1 MFNSTIVDV
10 AAGLLFAFL
19 AVSLAAS
26 SINEAIA
33 SLLNRRGTALL
44 IGIRKLLND
53 PKEDGLVLQI
63 YNHALTHPQGDGAA
77 PTVATVQ
84 GPLPA
89 YMDPADFAVALVDGV
104 LTLHGPAPV
113 ADAFVTGL
121 VVTDT
126 VAAVVVTAGGD
137 GAPPPP
143 PPIKD
148 AIAQITDPQLKRTLE
163 RLYARADGEITRFEA
178 SVADWFAGAMDR
190 VSGVYKRYCQLWA
203 FLIALVIV
211 VLLNIDAIHIAKI
224 LWQQPWLAKGI
235 MSAPAENATAA
246 LAQFDQLGLPLGW
259 TGWPVWQYFSEN
271 LPLLGWLSAIV
282 GWLITA
288 LATLFGAPFWFDLLQ
303 RVTRLKGSGPAPGKQ
318 A

>member
-10 AAGLLFAFL
+10 VAGLLFAFL

-33 SLLNRRGTALL
+33 SLLNSRGTALL
-44 IGIRKLLND
+44 AGIRKLLND
-53 PKEDGLVLQI
+53 PNEDGLVLQI
-63 YNHALTHPQGDGAA
+63 YNHALTHPQGNGMAL
-77 PTVATVQ
+77 TVGTVQ

-89 YMDPADFAVALVDGV
+89 YMEPASFAAALVDGV

-113 ADAFVTGL
+113 AD
-121 VVTDT
+121 
-126 VAAVVVTAGGD
+126 VVVPAEGD
-137 GAPPPP
+137 AAPPPP
-143 PPIKD
+143 PPIRD
-148 AIAQITDPQLKRTLE
+148 AIANIPDPQLKRTLE
-163 RLYARADGEITRFEA
+163 QLYARADGELTRFEA
-178 SVADWFAGAMDR
+178 AVADWFDGSMDR
-190 VSGVYKRYCQLWA
+190 VSGVYKRYTQLWA
-203 FLIALVIV
+203 FLIALAIV
-211 VLLNIDAIHIAKI
+211 LLLNIDAIHIAKI

-235 MSAPAENATAA
+235 TAASMGNTTAA

-259 TGWPVWQYFSEN
+259 TGWPIGQYFGES

-303 RVTRLKGSGPAPGKQ
+303 RVTRLRGAGPAPGGRI
-318 A
+318 

>member
-1 MFNSTIVDV
+1 
-10 AAGLLFAFL
+10 
-19 AVSLAAS
+19 
-26 SINEAIA
+26 
-33 SLLNRRGTALL
+33 
-44 IGIRKLLND
+44 
-53 PKEDGLVLQI
+53 
-63 YNHALTHPQGDGAA
+63 
-77 PTVATVQ
+77 
-84 GPLPA
+84 
-89 YMDPADFAVALVDGV
+89 MDPAKFAAALVDGV
-104 LTLHGPAPV
+104 LTLHGTAPA
-113 ADAFVTGL
+113 AD
-121 VVTDT
+121 
-126 VAAVVVTAGGD
+126 AVVVPAEGD
-137 GAPPPP
+137 AAPPPP

-148 AIAQITDPQLKRTLE
+148 AIAQIPDPQLKRTLE
-163 RLYARADGEITRFEA
+163 GLYARADGEITRFEA
-178 SVADWFAGAMDR
+178 AVADWFDGAMDR
-190 VSGVYKRYCQLWA
+190 VSGIYKRYSQLWA
-203 FLIALVIV
+203 FLIALAIV

-235 MSAPAENATAA
+235 MLVPAENAAAA